1 MISRTSPLPGA
12 GEGASQVLWHGA
24 WVAAEQTC
32 TRVGN
37 IELHPQKVSKGDFIK
52 PKDFCS
58 EVTAYSVLQRDMRKG
73 RFFLS
78 FVIGIDPQGP

>member
-1 MISRTSPLPGA
+1 MVSRTSAGGSRQVCAGA
-12 GEGASQVLWHGA
+12 GWQQHRQAPGWETL
-24 WVAAEQTC
+24 
-32 TRVGN
+32 N
-37 IELHPQKVSKGDFIK
+37 FILNKYQKATSLKAKI
-52 PKDFCS
+52 FCS